1 MDGEWEPPMV
11 SNPDYKASSQ
21 TLHNWGV
28 FLALHIWQE
37 HILLLIILDKDT
49 DNVTVAFPVLW
60 ITASII

>member
-1 MDGEWEPPMV
+1 MV

-28 FLALHIWQE
+28 FLALHIWQD
-37 HILLLIILDKDT
+37 HILFLIILDKDT
-49 DNVTVAFPVLW
+49 DNVTVAFPMLW